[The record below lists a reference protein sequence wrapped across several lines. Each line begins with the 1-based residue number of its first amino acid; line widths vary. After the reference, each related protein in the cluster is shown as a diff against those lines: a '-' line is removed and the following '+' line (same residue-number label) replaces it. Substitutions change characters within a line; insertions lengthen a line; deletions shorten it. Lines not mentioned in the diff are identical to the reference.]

1 MKPIAKQIVLGVTG
15 SIAAYKAVELLR
27 LLTGAGHDVRVVQTA
42 ASRSF
47 VGELTFEALSGHPV
61 LLEQFAAGQDGAFSH
76 INLAQ
81 CDLMLIAPAT
91 ANTIG
96 KMAAGLADN
105 LLLSTYLAMRGP
117 VVLCP
122 AMNDHMWRHPAVKE
136 NLETLVRR
144 GVRVVSPSAGP
155 LACGD
160 EGEGRLA
167 APEEIFQQA
176 EDVLRGRSRQDLSGK
191 RILVTA
197 GATREP
203 IDTVRFIS
211 NRSSGRMG
219 FAVAR
224 AAQRRGAEVTLIAAN
239 CSLARDPEV
248 RYLDVS
254 TSSELAAALD
264 QEFDSNDVLV
274 MAAAVADYKVSSAG
288 TRGKIDR
295 KIKNNLQLV
304 PTSDIVSSLKVSSN
318 GKLKVGFA
326 AEHGQ
331 ENIERARTK
340 LREKNL
346 DMIVFN
352 DISRTDIGL
361 ESMENEIIIMAPS
374 RKDVFV
380 SKTTKLD
387 CADRILDEIKK
398 ELSF

>member
-1 MKPIAKQIVLGVTG
+1 MNPTAKQIVLGVTG

-27 LLTGAGHDVRVVQTA
+27 LLTGAGHDVRVVQTG

-47 VGELTFEALSGHPV
+47 VGPLTFEALSGHPV
-61 LLEQFAAGQDGAFSH
+61 LTEQFAAGQDSAIPH
-76 INLAQ
+76 IDLAQ

-105 LLLSTYLAMRGP
+105 LLLSTCLTVSGP

-122 AMNDHMWRHPAVKE
+122 AMNERMWRHPAVKE
-136 NLETLVRR
+136 NIATLQRR
-144 GVRVVSPSAGP
+144 GVTVISPPAGP

-167 APEEIFQQA
+167 APAEIFRQVEEI
-176 EDVLRGRSRQDLSGK
+176 LRERDRQDFAGK

-224 AAQRRGAEVTLIAAN
+224 AARRRGAEVTLIAAN
-239 CSLARDPEV
+239 CSLERDPGV
-248 RYLDVS
+248 RYIDVS
-254 TSSELAAALD
+254 TSGELAAALD
-264 QEFDSNDVLV
+264 REFEHNDVLV
-274 MAAAVADYKVSSAG
+274 MAAAVADYKVSSVR
-288 TRGKIDR
+288 TTGKLDR
-295 KIKNNLQLV
+295 KQEKGLQLL
-304 PTSDIVSSLKVSSN
+304 PAIDIISTLNGGSG

-331 ENIERARTK
+331 ENIERARMK
-340 LREKNL
+340 LRDKKL

-352 DISRTDIGL
+352 DISRCDIGL
-361 ESMENEIIIMAPS
+361 ETIENEIVIMAPG
-374 RKDVFV
+374 REDVFV
-380 SKTTKLD
+380 SKTTKLA
-387 CADRILDEIKK
+387 CADRILDELKK
-398 ELSF
+398 DLSF